1 MAVCRSV
8 VFVPS
13 WLRGSTRLR
22 QAFWW
27 RGGAG
32 GVRPCG
38 RVVPWSATARGPAQW
53 SGLTARFTGLPA
65 AAGELYVRPRMP
77 RRLSARQRRNCQPLT
92 PALVHRIAASVL
104 PKRNDYGV
112 NTYDEIVD
120 ELSRF
125 GIANRGAFI
134 KFMKR
139 HRQEL
144 LRIDR
149 DHLLPWEVKFF
160 SQEFGAAFVK
170 DAIRRQYWFAL
181 PAMIRNALELEFG
194 EAAAVYEAEA

>member
-1 MAVCRSV
+1 
-8 VFVPS
+8 
-13 WLRGSTRLR
+13 
-22 QAFWW
+22 
-27 RGGAG
+27 
-32 GVRPCG
+32 
-38 RVVPWSATARGPAQW
+38 
-53 SGLTARFTGLPA
+53 
-65 AAGELYVRPRMP
+65 MP
-77 RRLSARQRRNCQPLT
+77 RHLSARQKRNSQPLT
-92 PALVHRIAASVL
+92 SALVHKIAASVL

-112 NTYDEIVD
+112 NTYDDIVD
-120 ELSRF
+120 ELSKF
-125 GIANRGAFI
+125 GISNRGDFI

-149 DHLLPWEVKFF
+149 DPLLPWEVNLF

-194 EAAAVYEAEA
+194 ELAAVYEVEA